1 MEQFSLIEFLTM
13 SIPEEFLLSFFIWTI
28 LGKKDTIKF
37 YNVIAVA
44 LITSIAFASINFICN
59 SNATLTAIL
68 NLIILT
74 VTIFFLYNSSFLE
87 AIVAALL
94 AFIVLTITQAVVT
107 NIGLIVTNYSFSDIE
122 RDDFLKRMLFVASFL
137 IFSIIT
143 LILFKLNLKVLNFK
157 KKHISIYY
165 LTRVRYVVLQLLFT
179 FLIIIFN
186 FKIYWSNKELFN
198 SFSDKVLIAMNL
210 AFVVIFTI
218 VIVVNVFKMRRDIQ
232 KEEEQKRVYDNR
244 EVFQNI
250 DYLCKLMECEDYNE
264 VKNILISMKNDVNSD
279 MKAKKTNLL

>member
-1 MEQFSLIEFLTM
+1 MEQFSLLNFLTM

-28 LGKKDTIKF
+28 LGKKDTVKF
-37 YNVIAVA
+37 INVIATTI
-44 LITSIAFASINFICN
+44 ITSIAFASISFICN
-59 SNATLTAIL
+59 SNTTLTAIL

-74 VTIFFLYNSSFLE
+74 VTILFLYNLSFFE

-94 AFIVLTITQAVVT
+94 AFVVLTIIQAVIT

-122 RDDFLKRMLFVASFL
+122 KDNVLRLMLFIASFI
-137 IFSIIT
+137 IFSTIT
-143 LILFKLNLKVLNFK
+143 LTLFKLNVKVLNFK
-157 KKHISIYY
+157 KKNINIYY
-165 LTRVRYVVLQLLFT
+165 LTRVRYVALQLLFT

-186 FKIYWSNKELFN
+186 FRIYWSNKKLFG
-198 SFSDKVLIAMNL
+198 SFSDKVLIAMSL

-218 VIVVNVFKMRRDIQ
+218 VIVVNVFKMGKNIQ

-250 DYLCKLMECEDYNE
+250 DYLCKLMESKDYEE
-264 VKNILISMKNDVNSD
+264 VNNILISMKNDVNSD
-279 MKAKKTNLL
+279 VISR

>member
-28 LGKKDTIKF
+28 LGKKDTVKF
-37 YNVIAVA
+37 YNVITVA

-59 SNATLTAIL
+59 SNTTLTAIL

-107 NIGLIVTNYSFSDIE
+107 NIGLIVTNYSFNDIE
-122 RDDFLKRMLFVASFL
+122 RDEFLKRMLFVASFL

-186 FKIYWSNKELFN
+186 FRIYWSNKELFN

-210 AFVVIFTI
+210 AFVVIFTV

-250 DYLCKLMECEDYNE
+250 DYLCRLMEYEDYNE

-279 MKAKKTNLL
+279 MKAKKN